1 MWEDMEGPQRGDSE
15 QVRVG
20 AAPQSKSPS
29 LVSQVP
35 HPRQPH

>member
-20 AAPQSKSPS
+20 QLHKASLLPEVPS
-29 LVSQVP
+29 S